1 MRKPYDKQRRFDC
14 TPIGELTLN
23 FECRDETIPVLAGLK
38 HLYTNQALRQKLVK
52 LVAEDLNEDTRRD
65 MGRPGLDDWQVVV
78 LAAVRLGC
86 NYDYDK
92 LQDQCENHRALQT
105 LLGVGCWDE
114 PVSFAARRI
123 RDTLCQLR
131 PQTLAAINHAIVSY
145 GQELDGEA
153 AKRVRAD
160 SFVVETDIHYP
171 TESSLIGDGMRKFRP
186 PDIAR

>member
-38 HLYTNQALRQKLVK
+38 YIYTNQALRQQLVQ
-52 LVAEDLNEDTRRD
+52 LVAEDLNEDSRRD
-65 MGRPGLDDWQVVV
+65 VGRPGLDDWQVVV

-92 LQDQCENHRALQT
+92 LQDQCENHRVLQT
-105 LLGVGCWDE
+105 LLGVGDWHE

-131 PQTLAAINHAIVSY
+131 PQTLAAINHALVSH
-145 GQELDGEA
+145 GQALDRRSGK
-153 AKRVRAD
+153 KRARRLLCGRD
-160 SFVVETDIHYP
+160 KYP
-171 TESSLIGDGMRKFRP
+171 PSQRKFP
-186 PDIAR
+186 PG